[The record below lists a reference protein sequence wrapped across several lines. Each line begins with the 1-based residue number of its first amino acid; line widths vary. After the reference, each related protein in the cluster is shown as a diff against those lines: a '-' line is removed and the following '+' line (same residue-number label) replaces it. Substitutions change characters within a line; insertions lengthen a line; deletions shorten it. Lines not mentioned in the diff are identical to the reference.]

1 MNGATVFQMVSG
13 LGSSFGDAYS
23 AARKDAQ
30 DAEAPAALENLYSA
44 LQASRGDQGGST
56 TLGDLTKGRAVQPA
70 QTGSSLPT
78 FAQGTDI
85 GRYASAI
92 QSNESGGKYGI
103 VGPTHPKYGRALGAY
118 QVMESN
124 LPSWSREA
132 LGREVSAD
140 EFLRSPQIQDA
151 IFQKKF
157 GQAVAKYGNPED
169 AASVWFTGRPLAKGA
184 NAKDVLGTTGA
195 EYVRRFQTALGR
207 VPAGTAPALPQT
219 AMQMPPAGG
228 QAPVRMA
235 DAPPPEVA
243 QPRRSSVAV
252 AENEAETQS
261 LEREM
266 GMVPGATQVAT
277 AEPDAANMP
286 AVGAQPVGFTVP
298 GAGVEAPS
306 QAFSGFGAGA
316 SKMTPELRTAL
327 NAAWKNPSTRA
338 VAAQVFGQLLKG
350 QDNGWELKD
359 VNGQSAWVN
368 GRDGR
373 ILPIGQAKRN
383 TATVGNNL
391 VDTATGEVLFTAPDK
406 DSSKFTYQAMPGVG
420 MVALHST
427 DPTQS
432 RVIIAGQQPR
442 PLTAE
447 ERQSYGI
454 PEGTGAGMGA
464 DGKPF
469 DIGGGGKTTVNVDT
483 KGAGKFAEK
492 ANELQAKRYGD
503 IVDAS
508 DNAVRMRGDVETLA
522 ELGSQIATG
531 KGAQAR
537 LTLAQYAQAIGLD
550 SVAQG
555 LTGGKLGEMEAFG
568 AIANRLTPQM
578 RIPGSGATS
587 DMEMRTFRNSIPNL
601 IKTPEGNKIVADTF
615 RGLLDYQ
622 GAAGEIAAKALRG
635 EMAQAEADQAIRAL
649 PSPFEN
655 FKGYQRA
662 RKGASADPAEAPT
675 TRPTRPTY
683 GSVPVPMD
691 AVRDL
696 RGLPDTPENRS
707 HFDDIFGEGA
717 ANRVLGRAKP

>member
-30 DAEAPAALENLYSA
+30 DAEAPAALENLYTA

-56 TLGDLTKGRAVQPA
+56 TLGDLTKGRAAQPA

-140 EFLRSPQIQDA
+140 EFLRSPQIQDT
-151 IFQKKF
+151 IFEKKF

-169 AASVWFTGRPLAKGA
+169 AASVWFTGRPLAQGA

-207 VPAGTAPALPQT
+207 VPAGTAPALPLT
-219 AMQMPPAGG
+219 AMQMPTTGG

-252 AENEAETQS
+252 AENEAETQA

-266 GMVPGATQVAT
+266 GMVPGATQVAS

-298 GAGVEAPS
+298 GGGVDAPS
-306 QAFSGFGAGA
+306 QAFSGFGSGAGA
-316 SKMTPELRTAL
+316 ARMTPELRTAL
-327 NAAWKNPSTRA
+327 NAAWKNPNTRA

-391 VDTATGEVLFTAPDK
+391 IDTATGEVVYSAAEKPTAVSPGSALVGPDGRVVYQAPDRESAK
-406 DSSKFTYQAMPGVG
+406 PIT
-420 MVALHST
+420 VA
-427 DPTQS
+427 
-432 RVIIAGQQPR
+432 AGATLVSP
-442 PLTAE
+442 
-447 ERQSYGI
+447 
-454 PEGTGAGMGA
+454 
-464 DGKPF
+464 DGKPLYQAPDRDKSNENETRLRTEF
-469 DIGGGGKTTVNVDT
+469 TKQLGTFSDVQDGYRRLIAATEQREANPDSVSPASDIALIFGYMKMLDPGSVVREGEYATAQNAASVPDRVRNAYNKAIQGEFLTDGQRQDFVDT
-483 KGAGKFAEK
+483 AGRLYGQARQQADQTATRYRDLAKGQNLDEGRVVALPDALVAPKLGKKPAAGSVQPSPKAEK
-492 ANELQAKRYGD
+492 P
-503 IVDAS
+503 
-508 DNAVRMRGDVETLA
+508 
-522 ELGSQIATG
+522 TG
-531 KGAQAR
+531 P
-537 LTLAQYAQAIGLD
+537 I
-550 SVAQG
+550 
-555 LTGGKLGEMEAFG
+555 
-568 AIANRLTPQM
+568 
-578 RIPGSGATS
+578 RIPMTAVG
-587 DMEMRTFRNSIPNL
+587 
-601 IKTPEGNKIVADTF
+601 
-615 RGLLDYQ
+615 
-622 GAAGEIAAKALRG
+622 ALR
-635 EMAQAEADQAIRAL
+635 AD
-649 PSPFEN
+649 PSLRTQFDE
-655 FKGYQRA
+655 KYGA
-662 RKGASADPAEAPT
+662 GASA
-675 TRPTRPTY
+675 RIL
-683 GSVPVPMD
+683 GPV
-691 AVRDL
+691 REN
-696 RGLPDTPENRS
+696 GPDSILAGP
-707 HFDDIFGEGA
+707 
-717 ANRVLGRAKP
+717 